1 MSDNVDN
8 SNDNT
13 HDVSYLEQQLH
24 LQPSAIEAQQ
34 RGERRTDLPIT
45 FNYGEVETLPKGGP
59 QVGSAVF
66 ILDIASK
73 EPKAI
78 TFHNLSAVQKRLP
91 PRDPQ

>member
-13 HDVSYLEQQLH
+13 QDVSFLEQCLS
-24 LQPSAIEAQQ
+24 LQPGAIAAQQ

-45 FNYGEVETLPKGGP
+45 FNYGEVETLPKDGP

-66 ILDIASK
+66 VIDIASMS
-73 EPKAI
+73 E
-78 TFHNLSAVQKRLP
+78 
-91 PRDPQ
+91 

>member
-8 SNDNT
+8 SNDT
-13 HDVSYLEQQLH
+13 HDVSFLEQCLS
-24 LQPSAIEAQQ
+24 LQPGAIEAQQ

-66 ILDIASK
+66 VIDVASK
-73 EPKAI
+73 EP
-78 TFHNLSAVQKRLP
+78 TP
-91 PRDPQ
+91 

>member
-8 SNDNT
+8 SNDT
-13 HDVSYLEQQLH
+13 HDVSYLEQRLH
-24 LQPSAIEAQQ
+24 LQPGAIEAQQ

-66 ILDIASK
+66 VIDIASK
-73 EPKAI
+73 E
-78 TFHNLSAVQKRLP
+78 Q
-91 PRDPQ
+91 Q